1 MISISTMG
9 YGDVVP
15 VTHLE
20 RMYAIGVSIAGAV
33 VFSYCLGTIS
43 SFITQAGPPPPSPR
57 NRRHRPCSATDR
69 PDKVL
74 DSRIGPVYRLRRVYK
89 DR

>member
-43 SFITQAGPPPPSPR
+43 SFITQAGLPPPPPP
-57 NRRHRPCSATDR
+57 NRRHRHCSEN
-69 PDKVL
+69 
-74 DSRIGPVYRLRRVYK
+74 SRQSTRQPHRTCLSPEARL
-89 DR
+89 

>member
-43 SFITQAGPPPPSPR
+43 SFITQAGLPPPPPP
-57 NRRHRPCSATDR
+57 NRRHRHCSETDI
-69 PDKVL
+69 PDKAL

-89 DR
+89 